1 MTESVLVIE
10 GCAVATVDGVGNEYR
25 DGHVV
30 VRGTRIEAVGAGPA
44 PEIAGAERVDGRG
57 CLLTPGLVNTHHHLY
72 QWISRGLAADSTL
85 FEWLNTLYPVWAGI
99 DADATR
105 VAATGALAALARTG
119 CTTTTDHH
127 YVFPRDAG
135 DLLAAEID
143 AAATVGLRFH
153 PCRGSMDLGRSA
165 GGLPPDSVVENLDDI
180 LRASQDAVA
189 RYHDRSFDSMLRIG
203 LAPCSPFSVS
213 ADLLRESATLA
224 RELDVRLHTH
234 VAETLDEADYC
245 LATHGCTPAQ
255 YLERLGWV
263 GPDVWYAHAIH
274 LDDSAI
280 TTLARTGTGVAHC
293 PTSNGR
299 LGAGIARTAD
309 LLTAGVP
316 VGLGVDGAASNEA
329 GSLVEEPRNALLYA
343 RLRGGPSAISVRTA
357 LELATRGGARV
368 LGRDHELG
376 SLEPGKLADLALW
389 RLDGPAHAGIDDPV
403 TALILGSAPPLAAL
417 VVNGRIVVREGEIRT
432 VDEESVGRDV
442 AAAQA
447 KLVAK
452 AG

>member
-25 DGHVV
+25 DGHAV

-44 PEIAGAERVDGRG
+44 PEIADAERVDGRG